1 LVLVAE
7 RRAGAGL
14 SRVGWRGRGRSRSEE
29 EEEEDGAG
37 GRGWDGCA
45 AREDG
50 GGSVDDWG
58 ASDWSGNG
66 RGGGGPG
73 GVVGVGAGDAAGAGR
88 QGVRAAHPG
97 GVRGGP
103 GWREARAHGRVQA
116 VGVVQAAGARRG
128 CACGRHHP
136 GDSVAE
142 AVIAGGLFNFFNLY
156 NNLLL
161 VRIVLTWFPG
171 LPAPLQGPANAL
183 AGITD
188 PYLNL
193 FRGII
198 PPIGGT
204 IDLSPILAFVTLN
217 VFTNAAAALPAEMPK
232 DGAAPADAK
241 GPGRP

>member
-1 LVLVAE
+1 ME
-7 RRAGAGL
+7 RRGDDAG
-14 SRVGWRGRGRSRSEE
+14 
-29 EEEEDGAG
+29 
-37 GRGWDGCA
+37 
-45 AREDG
+45 
-50 GGSVDDWG
+50 
-58 ASDWSGNG
+58 
-66 RGGGGPG
+66 
-73 GVVGVGAGDAAGAGR
+73 
-88 QGVRAAHPG
+88 
-97 GVRGGP
+97 
-103 GWREARAHGRVQA
+103 
-116 VGVVQAAGARRG
+116 GARRAKTAAG
-128 CACGRHHP
+128 LAMIGALPSGPVTDVVAVGLAASSGLAVGTLRALGGKAYGPSIPVASAEDLAAARQVRMRGGYKRSGWSKQLGLAVGAPVAAIIP

-142 AVIAGGLFNFFNLY
+142 AVIAGGMFNFFNLY

-232 DGAAPADAK
+232 DSNK
-241 GPGRP
+241 GPNGSP

>member
-1 LVLVAE
+1 MERVGGDGMGA
-7 RRAGAGL
+7 RRARTAAGL
-14 SRVGWRGRGRSRSEE
+14 SMI
-29 EEEEDGAG
+29 GALPT
-37 GRGWDGCA
+37 
-45 AREDG
+45 
-50 GGSVDDWG
+50 
-58 ASDWSGNG
+58 
-66 RGGGGPG
+66 GPVTD
-73 GVVGVGAGDAAGAGR
+73 VV
-88 QGVRAAHPG
+88 
-97 GVRGGP
+97 
-103 GWREARAHGRVQA
+103 A
-116 VGVVQAAGARRG
+116 VGLAASSGLALGTLRALGGKAYGPPIPVASAEDRAGARRARMG
-128 CACGRHHP
+128 GYKRSGWSKQLGLAVGAPVAAIIP